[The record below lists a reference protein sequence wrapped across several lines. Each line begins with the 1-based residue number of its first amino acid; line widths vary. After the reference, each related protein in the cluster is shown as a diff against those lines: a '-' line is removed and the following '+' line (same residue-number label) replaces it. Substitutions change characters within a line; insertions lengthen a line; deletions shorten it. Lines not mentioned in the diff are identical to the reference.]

1 MLPATKGIFDRLT
14 RRGRLMTKRACDR
27 QGHVLRSGRF
37 LFRTPTAWEYAAA
50 VAGGSDPAAQR
61 WLGWQRDSIVAEPVR
76 ADALRV
82 VPGTGPD
89 WTSPDPQSVD
99 LVMID
104 VEANRCAG
112 LVSVHTGED
121 GGPETGG
128 YLAPAY
134 RGRGHGR
141 VLFAAGLTL
150 AHDHLGLARVRAGA
164 EVGNIASARSLQ
176 AAGLARVAGPPTYRL
191 PDGRIT
197 EAWWF
202 QHDVPRP
209 TRCRGPQ
216 ATWFP
221 ARSLL

>member
-1 MLPATKGIFDRLT
+1 MQPATKGIFDRLT

-27 QGHVLRSGRF
+27 QGHVVRAGRF

-50 VAGGSDPAAQR
+50 VACGSDPAAQR
-61 WLGWQRDSIVAEPVR
+61 WLGWQRDSIVAEPSR

-89 WTSPDPQSVD
+89 WAAPDPQSVD

-104 VEANRCAG
+104 VAANRCVG

-128 YLAPAY
+128 YLAPDY

-150 AHDHLGLARVRAGA
+150 AHDHLGLPRVRAGA
-164 EVGNIASARSLQ
+164 EVGNVASARSLR

-191 PDGRIT
+191 PDGRVT

-202 QHDVPRP
+202 QHDVPRV
-209 TRCRGPQ
+209 TRCNGPQ

-221 ARSLL
+221 VSSVL